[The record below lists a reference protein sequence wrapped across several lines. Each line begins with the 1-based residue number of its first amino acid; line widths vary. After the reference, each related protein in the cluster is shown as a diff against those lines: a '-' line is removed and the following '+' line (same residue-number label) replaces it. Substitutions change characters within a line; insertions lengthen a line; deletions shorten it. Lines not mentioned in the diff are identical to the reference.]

1 MNRLSCYHLS
11 MAKLTIADLLS
22 SKKVILASELKAQ
35 KEAEAKALKDFEDA
49 AVEQGRNQRFQ
60 SPKMTGSVKSIYK
73 RESTEE

>member
-1 MNRLSCYHLS
+1 
-11 MAKLTIADLLS
+11 MAKLTIEQLLKS
-22 SKKVILASELKAQ
+22 GKLIPASDLKAQ